1 MYMTA
6 IKEINRH
13 IIYIIIRHCYFVAY
27 VELLPRTTTQ
37 GINIIFSEKLTRG
50 VVKVW
55 APEMISKYIW
65 DHNLGAQPCRA
76 LSFIHIISGRD
87 TIGYSFSTGMLKLAE

>member
-6 IKEINRH
+6 IKEINRR

-37 GINIIFSEKLTRG
+37 GVIIIFSGKLTQR

-55 APEMISKYIW
+55 VPEMISTYI
-65 DHNLGAQPCRA
+65 
-76 LSFIHIISGRD
+76 
-87 TIGYSFSTGMLKLAE
+87 

>member
-13 IIYIIIRHCYFVAY
+13 IIYIIIQHCYLVAY

-37 GINIIFSEKLTRG
+37 GINIIFSEKLTRR

-55 APEMISKYIW
+55 APEMISTYI
-65 DHNLGAQPCRA
+65 
-76 LSFIHIISGRD
+76 
-87 TIGYSFSTGMLKLAE
+87 

>member
-6 IKEINRH
+6 IKEINRD
-13 IIYIIIRHCYFVAY
+13 IIYIIIRHCYFIAY

-37 GINIIFSEKLTRG
+37 GVNIIFSGKLTRR

-55 APEMISKYIW
+55 APEMISTYI
-65 DHNLGAQPCRA
+65 
-76 LSFIHIISGRD
+76 
-87 TIGYSFSTGMLKLAE
+87 

>member
-37 GINIIFSEKLTRG
+37 GINIIFSGKLTQR

-55 APEMISKYIW
+55 ITTSV
-65 DHNLGAQPCRA
+65 HNLANRLDKLQIGRKPIMAA
-76 LSFIHIISGRD
+76 ITEKLEFVNISVN
-87 TIGYSFSTGMLKLAE
+87 I

>member
-27 VELLPRTTTQ
+27 AELLPRTTTQ
-37 GINIIFSEKLTRG
+37 GINIIFSGKLTRR

-55 APEMISKYIW
+55 APEMISTYIS
-65 DHNLGAQPCRA
+65 DHKLCHNLANRLLEIGREPIMAA
-76 LSFIHIISGRD
+76 ITEKLEFVNISVN
-87 TIGYSFSTGMLKLAE
+87 I

>member
-37 GINIIFSEKLTRG
+37 EINIIFSGKLTRR

-55 APEMISKYIW
+55 APEMISTYIY
-65 DHNLGAQPCRA
+65 DHNLGAQPCK
-76 LSFIHIISGRD
+76 S
-87 TIGYSFSTGMLKLAE
+87 TIRNW

>member
-13 IIYIIIRHCYFVAY
+13 IIYIIIPHCYFVAY
-27 VELLPRTTTQ
+27 VELLPKTTTQ
-37 GINIIFSEKLTRG
+37 GINIIFSGKLTRR

-55 APEMISKYIW
+55 APEMISTYIL
-65 DHNLGAQPCRA
+65 DHNLGAQHCK
-76 LSFIHIISGRD
+76 
-87 TIGYSFSTGMLKLAE
+87 STK

>member
-13 IIYIIIRHCYFVAY
+13 IIYIIIRHCYFLAY
-27 VELLPRTTTQ
+27 VELLPRATTK
-37 GINIIFSEKLTRG
+37 GVNITFSGKLTRR

-55 APEMISKYIW
+55 APEMISTYI
-65 DHNLGAQPCRA
+65 
-76 LSFIHIISGRD
+76 
-87 TIGYSFSTGMLKLAE
+87 

>member
-27 VELLPRTTTQ
+27 VELLPRVRILVQVT
-37 GINIIFSEKLTRG
+37 
-50 VVKVW
+50 
-55 APEMISKYIW
+55 
-65 DHNLGAQPCRA
+65 
-76 LSFIHIISGRD
+76 IHRRLLIGRD
-87 TIGYSFSTGMLKLAE
+87 DRLDQSKAYDIS

>member
-27 VELLPRTTTQ
+27 VELPPRTTTQ
-37 GINIIFSEKLTRG
+37 GINIIFSGKLTRR

-55 APEMISKYIW
+55 TPEMISTYI
-65 DHNLGAQPCRA
+65 
-76 LSFIHIISGRD
+76 
-87 TIGYSFSTGMLKLAE
+87 

>member
-13 IIYIIIRHCYFVAY
+13 IIYIIIRHCCHFVAY

-37 GINIIFSEKLTRG
+37 GVNIIFSGELTRR

-55 APEMISKYIW
+55 APEMISTYI
-65 DHNLGAQPCRA
+65 
-76 LSFIHIISGRD
+76 
-87 TIGYSFSTGMLKLAE
+87 

>member
-6 IKEINRH
+6 IKEINGH
-13 IIYIIIRHCYFVAY
+13 IIYILIRHCYFVAY

-37 GINIIFSEKLTRG
+37 GVNIIFSGKLTRR

-55 APEMISKYIW
+55 APEMISTYI
-65 DHNLGAQPCRA
+65 
-76 LSFIHIISGRD
+76 
-87 TIGYSFSTGMLKLAE
+87 

>member
-13 IIYIIIRHCYFVAY
+13 IIYIIIRQCYFVAY
-27 VELLPRTTTQ
+27 VELLPNTTTQ
-37 GINIIFSEKLTRG
+37 GINIIFSEKLTRR

-55 APEMISKYIW
+55 APEMISTYI
-65 DHNLGAQPCRA
+65 
-76 LSFIHIISGRD
+76 
-87 TIGYSFSTGMLKLAE
+87 

>member
-37 GINIIFSEKLTRG
+37 GINIIFSGKLTRR

-55 APEMISKYIW
+55 APEMIY
-65 DHNLGAQPCRA
+65 LGSQPRCTT
-76 LSFIHIISGRD
+76 LQMD
-87 TIGYSFSTGMLKLAE
+87 